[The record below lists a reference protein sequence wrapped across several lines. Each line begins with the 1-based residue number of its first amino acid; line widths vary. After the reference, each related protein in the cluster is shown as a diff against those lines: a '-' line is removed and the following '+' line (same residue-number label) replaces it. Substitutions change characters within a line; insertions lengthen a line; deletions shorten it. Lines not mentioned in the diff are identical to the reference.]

1 MKDSEGGDDRTRS
14 SGQIYGSALRRIASN
29 CATPFQAWK
38 PCGLPQWAQV
48 DPSRGFFQFNAE
60 YDYLVEDGECTKM
73 VRDVSFSRDIL
84 STLH

>member
-1 MKDSEGGDDRTRS
+1 MVAPFGESLQIAPHLFRRGNLVGSRS
-14 SGQIYGSALRRIASN
+14 G
-29 CATPFQAWK
+29 
-38 PCGLPQWAQV
+38 QV